1 MRETVLHSA
10 HIGKTASRI
19 TYGEFGSGI
28 AFEEKQSRILFIR
41 IFRFFLLLYKYRRKQ
56 FHQRWLAATGY

>member
-1 MRETVLHSA
+1 MRATVLHSA

-19 TYGEFGSGI
+19 TYGEIGSGI

-41 IFRFFLLLYKYRRKQ
+41 IFRFQKQ
-56 FHQRWLAATGY
+56 QLRHDDARALVISSSV